1 MVTDIAEADDIN
13 RAILH
18 IFHQHRDKLILPK
31 VDHDTEGAV
40 KFGAHYGL
48 LMTSKTATQRWL
60 AERPYDSTL
69 PVYNTEGVV
78 HTVERIKTL
87 LNKAGLTRREQ
98 HDAVHQVLLTYS
110 DLG

>member
-1 MVTDIAEADDIN
+1 MPYPYLAITEVVNTNQGKAYRCILFEIDEDEGYAMVADIAEADDIN

-60 AERPYDSTL
+60 AANSTT
-69 PVYNTEGVV
+69 PCI
-78 HTVERIKTL
+78 RCC
-87 LNKAGLTRREQ
+87 
-98 HDAVHQVLLTYS
+98 
-110 DLG
+110 